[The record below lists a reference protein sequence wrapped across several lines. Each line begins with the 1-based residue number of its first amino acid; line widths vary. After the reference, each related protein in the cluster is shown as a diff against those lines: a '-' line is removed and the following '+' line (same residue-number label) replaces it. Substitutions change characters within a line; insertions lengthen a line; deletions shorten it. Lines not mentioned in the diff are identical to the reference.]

1 MGKRKCSVEGL
12 RFNRRG
18 VEWRSADL
26 GEAPAARRSFQTHR
40 EIASAS
46 LNLFSGGARSIVV
59 VMAKGMP
66 IKQEFGIY
74 DPTVAFTVRNAE
86 SEENHT
92 FLVFAVEVEERTSQL
107 IRSSS
112 IFIPV

>member
-1 MGKRKCSVEGL
+1 M
-12 RFNRRG
+12 
-18 VEWRSADL
+18 
-26 GEAPAARRSFQTHR
+26 
-40 EIASAS
+40 
-46 LNLFSGGARSIVV
+46 

-92 FLVFAVEVEERTSQL
+92 FLVFAVEERTSQL
-107 IRSSS
+107 IRSAS
-112 IFIPV
+112 IFIPVCEA

>member
-1 MGKRKCSVEGL
+1 M
-12 RFNRRG
+12 
-18 VEWRSADL
+18 
-26 GEAPAARRSFQTHR
+26 
-40 EIASAS
+40 
-46 LNLFSGGARSIVV
+46 

-112 IFIPV
+112 IFIPASSIAPTGPSVDLTG